1 MGTTSRPYQPDQILL
16 VSWLVRHWKVTGATV
31 LFGLIACDGAGRST
45 DGLEPAGHWITEAEY
60 QIGNDALFS
69 WVPYLRVTA
78 DGQRV
83 FVVEPNTGSV
93 TVWTPDATLL
103 FAVGRQGE
111 GPGEFVLP
119 YRMHIHED
127 GSFYVRDFQRFTYFS
142 ATGELVR
149 TVAGPSSL
157 VSYQGFRVQVDAL
170 LQDGSYLGR
179 PEINAAVRQGW
190 QGDPPLVQEPVLR
203 VRESEGE
210 WLHPETV
217 FLLNIRNDLLG
228 FELSGANSYTAQ
240 PFSDADMFL
249 FDPGAQGSVVVVR
262 RAGMGAGVVE
272 LLELAG
278 DGDTIWQRRL
288 EFEPMKLTAK
298 MVEAEARPI
307 AEMFSRIG
315 VPTPYLATRR
325 ALEEALYEPE
335 YAPAVRTFQL
345 AASGD
350 VWLGTRET
358 SDTLRAWYSIRRGD
372 ETNEPRRVLL
382 PEWFSVLDATETHVW
397 GVWTDSLDVPY
408 VVGRRLV
415 PS

>member
-1 MGTTSRPYQPDQILL
+1 MTAPRALRP
-16 VSWLVRHWKVTGATV
+16 WKLTGATV
-31 LFGLIACDGAGRST
+31 LFGLVACDGAGRST

-60 QIGNDALFS
+60 QIGNDTLFS

-83 FVVEPNTGSV
+83 FVLEPNTGTV
-93 TVWTPDATLL
+93 TVWTPEDSLL

-127 GSFYVRDFQRFTYFS
+127 GSFYVRDSQRFTYFS
-142 ATGELVR
+142 ASGELVR
-149 TVAGPSSL
+149 TVPGPPPL

-179 PEINAAVRQGW
+179 PEIDAPIRRGW
-190 QGDPPLVQEPVLR
+190 QGDPPLAQEPVLR
-203 VRESEGE
+203 VRESEDE
-210 WLHPETV
+210 WLHPETI
-217 FLLNIRNDLLG
+217 FLLNIRSDLLA
-228 FELSGANSYTAQ
+228 FDVAGATSYTVQ

-249 FDPGAQGSVVVVR
+249 FDPGGQGSVVVVR
-262 RAGMGAGVVE
+262 RAGMEPGVVE
-272 LLELAG
+272 LLELAA

-288 EFEPMKLTAK
+288 EFEPMKLTAT
-298 MVEAEARPI
+298 MVDAEVHPL
-307 AEMFSRIG
+307 AEMFSQLG
-315 VPTPYLATRR
+315 FQQPYLDTRR

-335 YAPAVRTFQL
+335 YAPAVRTIFQL

-350 VWLGTRET
+350 VWLRTRET

-382 PEWFSVLDATETHVW
+382 PEWFLVLDATETHVW

-408 VVGRRLV
+408 VVGRRLL
-415 PS
+415 PN